1 MGVPGDGA
9 FLEYHEPNIIA
20 ILTLISFFFFL
31 AIADWVADKIVRAGL
46 IGQIVV
52 GLIYGVPVG
61 NILAIEWQETFLA
74 LGYIGLI
81 LIIFEGGL
89 TIRLDLLR
97 QNFVLS
103 VVAALLGVLTP
114 IALSF
119 ALLYAGFGH
128 GAIESFIVGTAL
140 CTTSLGTIFVVI
152 NSASRGVDFSQT
164 RVGTVLISAAILD
177 DVCGLVLVSVIH
189 QLRGLADGDG
199 SLGWIIGRPILASGL
214 MAVLTPIIAK
224 FFLAPL
230 FRKFLQPKFARFK
243 HVANILLML
252 LVLSAFLA
260 IAAYAGASA
269 LFGAFLAGTI
279 ASSLPSRRPGSPFAV
294 ASRQEGEESP
304 EKCPT
309 FLHTFEKYISGVQ
322 RYVLQPLFFAS
333 IGFSVPFLSMWT
345 GEMIW
350 KGVVFTVL
358 TAIGKLIVGVCVPI
372 WDVIENAKSEN
383 VIEKPTTAVANWA
396 PATLLGAA
404 MVARGEIGLLII
416 QIGLNETPYLSE
428 KAFIIG
434 IWAIVLNTIIGPVS
448 VGILL
453 GKVGTKIAN
462 DPRWGTQLKD
472 EGLDVNNAAL
482 SSNEILRVVG
492 LPPQPHDTGTMRS
505 SSA

>member
-1 MGVPGDGA
+1 MAAAGGGA
-9 FLEYHEPNIIA
+9 FLEYHEPNIVA
-20 ILTLISFFFFL
+20 ILTLVSFFFFL
-31 AIADWVADKIVRAGL
+31 AVADWAADKIARAGL

-61 NILAIEWQETFLA
+61 NILALEWQETFLA

-103 VVAALLGVLTP
+103 IVAALFGVLTP

-140 CTTSLGTIFVVI
+140 CSTSLGTTFVVI
-152 NSASRGVDFSQT
+152 NSAAKDVDFSQT

-189 QLRGLADGDG
+189 QLRGLADGGG

-214 MAVLTPIIAK
+214 MALLTPLIAK
-224 FFLAPL
+224 FILGPV
-230 FRKFLQPKFARFK
+230 FRRFFEAKFARFK
-243 HVANILLML
+243 HVSNILLML
-252 LVLSAFLA
+252 FVLSAFLA

-269 LFGAFLAGTI
+269 LFGSFLAGTVI
-279 ASSLPSRRPGSPFAV
+279 SSLPSRHPEGPFVV
-294 ASRQEGEESP
+294 ASREEGEALP
-304 EKCPT
+304 EKSPT
-309 FLHTFEKYISGVQ
+309 FLHTFEKYISDVQ

-345 GEMIW
+345 GEMVW
-350 KGVVFTVL
+350 KGVVFSIL
-358 TAIGKLIVGVCVPI
+358 MAFGKLIVGVCVPI
-372 WDVIENAKSEN
+372 WDLIENTKQDN
-383 VIEKPTTAVANWA
+383 LIEKPLASVALANWA
-396 PATLLGAA
+396 PATLLGSA

-453 GKVGTKIAN
+453 GKVGTKIAS
-462 DPRWGTQLKD
+462 DARWGTQLKD
-472 EGLDVNNAAL
+472 EGLDVNNPAL
-482 SSNEILRVVG
+482 SSNEMLGTVG
-492 LPPQPHDTGTMRS
+492 LPPQPRDQER
-505 SSA
+505 

>member
-1 MGVPGDGA
+1 MTVAEGGA
-9 FLEYHEPNIIA
+9 FLEYHEPNITS
-20 ILTLISFFFFL
+20 ILTLISFFLFL
-31 AIADWVADKIVRAGL
+31 AIAEWASDKILRAGL

-140 CTTSLGTIFVVI
+140 CSTSLGTTFVVI
-152 NSASRGVDFSQT
+152 NSASKDVDFSQT

-214 MAVLTPIIAK
+214 MAVLTPLVAK
-224 FFLAPL
+224 FMLGPV
-230 FRKFLQPKFARFK
+230 FRRFVEAKFARFK
-243 HVANILLML
+243 HLSNILLMV
-252 LVLSAFLA
+252 LVLSAILA
-260 IAAYAGASA
+260 ISAYAGASV
-269 LFGAFLAGTI
+269 LFGSFLAGTVL
-279 ASSLPSRRPGSPFAV
+279 SSLPSRHPEGPFV
-294 ASRQEGEESP
+294 VTSRKHGEESP
-304 EKCPT
+304 DRTPT
-309 FLHTFEKYISGVQ
+309 FLHTFEKYILDVQ
-322 RYVLQPLFFAS
+322 HYVLQPLFFAS
-333 IGFSVPFLSMWT
+333 IGFSVPFLNMWT
-345 GEMIW
+345 GEMVW
-350 KGVVFTVL
+350 KGIVFSIL
-358 TAIGKLIVGVCVPI
+358 MMCGKLVVGICIPA
-372 WDVIENAKSEN
+372 WDLITSGQSMHS
-383 VIEKPTTAVANWA
+383 IDKPTVAKWA
-396 PATLLGAA
+396 PATLLGTA

-416 QIGLNETPYLSE
+416 QIGLNETPYLTE

-434 IWAIVLNTIIGPVS
+434 IWAIVLNTIIGPIS
-448 VGILL
+448 IGIFLRKF
-453 GKVGTKIAN
+453 GARIAN
-462 DPRWGTQLKD
+462 DPRWGTQGKNQTPD
-472 EGLDVNNAAL
+472 GDSAL
-482 SSNEILRVVG
+482 VSSNDLPRVLSNAQHPRDG
-492 LPPQPHDTGTMRS
+492 ER
-505 SSA
+505 